1 MGSAWRL
8 RVERLTERGWVVLRQ
23 LASTDEARAMAN
35 NTAVRSLCHPAITA
49 TAEGRTAA
57 ESWAAVVQ
65 GAVPRDCRLLSI
77 GEICRAV
84 RWRGRRVRCIL
95 NVMLHAGVNGRSN
108 FDVRSF

>member
-8 RVERLTERGWVVLRQ
+8 RVERLAERGWVVLRQ
-23 LASTDEARAMAN
+23 LASADEARAMAN
-35 NTAVRSLCHPAITA
+35 DTAVRSLCHPAITA

-77 GEICRAV
+77 GGICRAV
-84 RWRGRRVRCIL
+84 QQGL
-95 NVMLHAGVNGRSN
+95 Y
-108 FDVRSF
+108 